1 MKWRGIST
9 DSAEQAVAFRPL
21 HERLAEV
28 RAGIEQYVLLESRQ
42 INERAI
48 AGVRESGLVEQALAV
63 GETAPEFTL
72 LDQIDDRVSSHAL
85 LERGPL
91 IVSFFRGRWCPFCMM
106 ELEAWR
112 DVAPEVE
119 AAGASLVAI
128 SPQTVRHNA
137 FCASQ
142 HKLRFPVL
150 ADPGLAVAREFG
162 IVYPVSDEQR
172 ALFKR
177 VFINLPHLNGDDSW
191 QLPLPATFVL
201 GTGGK
206 VLYALVDADYRR
218 RAEPEEV
225 LKVLTG

>member
-9 DSAEQAVAFRPL
+9 DSAEQHVAFRPL
-21 HERLAEV
+21 QDRLAEV

-72 LDQIDDRVSSHAL
+72 LDQNDNRVSSHAL

-91 IVSFFRGRWCPFCMM
+91 IISFFRGRWCPFCMM

-112 DVAPEVE
+112 DAAPEVE
-119 AAGASLVAI
+119 AAGATLVAI

-137 FCASQ
+137 FCATQ
-142 HKLRFPVL
+142 HKLRFLVL
-150 ADPGLAVAREFG
+150 SDVGLAVAREFG
-162 IVYPVSDEQR
+162 TVYSVPEEQR

-177 VFINLPHLNGDDSW
+177 VFINLPHLNGDESW

-201 GTGGK
+201 GPGGT
-206 VLYALVDADYRR
+206 VLFAFADADYRR
-218 RAEPEEV
+218 RAEPEDV